1 MKKIAVFPGSF
12 NPMTIGHEDIV
23 LRALPLFDELIIAVG
38 FNSSKSYEYS
48 PEDRKT
54 TIENIFRNHPKISVI
69 TYSGLTV
76 DFCRSVDANYI
87 VRGLRTSVDF
97 DYERNIGLMNLE
109 MAPEIES
116 IFLISRPQFS
126 ALSSSVV
133 RDIQRNGGDISAYI
147 PKEK

>member
-38 FNSSKSYEYS
+38 FNSYKSYEYS

-54 TIENIFRNHPKISVI
+54 TIEKIFKNHPKVTVV

-76 DFCRSVDANYI
+76 DFCKFKKANFILTNSINEISELPYYLFENQIDSVFI
-87 VRGLRTSVDF
+87 
-97 DYERNIGLMNLE
+97 
-109 MAPEIES
+109 
-116 IFLISRPQFS
+116 
-126 ALSSSVV
+126 
-133 RDIQRNGGDISAYI
+133 NG
-147 PKEK
+147 KLN